1 MWLDRLKA
9 MKKANQ
15 SKNRS
20 EWTTEKISEKSGV
33 PIRTLDKIFAGTTKD
48 PKLMTM
54 QSLVYTLGYTLDDL
68 FDEGPL
74 RDPGT
79 LPIHKLERDVIESE
93 ITEAYQNASDDDKAV
108 VDAALRKYIKKKN
121 QQKVV

>member
-1 MWLDRLKA
+1 MWLDRLRK
-9 MKKANQ
+9 MKDANQ
-15 SKNRS
+15 RIDRH
-20 EWTTEKISEKSGV
+20 EWSIEKISVKSGV
-33 PIRTLDKIFAGTTKD
+33 PKQTLDKIFSGSTKD

-54 QSLVYTLGYTLDDL
+54 QNLVYAMGYTLDDL

-79 LPIHKLERDVIESE
+79 LPIHKLERNVVESE

-108 VDAALRKYIKKKN
+108 VDAALRKYIIKKETKIG
-121 QQKVV
+121 

>member
-1 MWLDRLKA
+1 MWLNRLRKMKEYNQRIDRH
-9 MKKANQ
+9 
-15 SKNRS
+15 
-20 EWTTEKISEKSGV
+20 EWSIEKIAIKSEV
-33 PIRTLDKIFAGTTKD
+33 PKQTLEKIFSGSTKD

-54 QSLVYTLGYTLDDL
+54 QRLVYTLGYTLDDL

-79 LPIHKLERDVIESE
+79 PPIRKLERDVVESE
-93 ITEAYQNASDDDKAV
+93 ITEAYQSASEDDKAV

-121 QQKVV
+121 QQKAV

>member
-1 MWLDRLKA
+1 MWLDRLRK
-9 MKKANQ
+9 MKEYNQ
-15 SKNRS
+15 RIDRH
-20 EWTTEKISEKSGV
+20 EWSIEKIAIKSEV
-33 PIRTLDKIFAGTTKD
+33 PKQTLEKIFSGSTKD

-54 QSLVYTLGYTLDDL
+54 QRLVYTLGYTLDDL

-79 LPIHKLERDVIESE
+79 PPIRKLDRDVVESE
-93 ITEAYQNASDDDKAV
+93 ITEAYQNASEDDKAV